1 MLRRTL
7 LAAAGTLALMAPA
20 AAAGTSLFIDAL
32 NSRQLYLTGIHFRET
47 GRTAEAIKAYQ
58 DAIRKDA
65 EGKWKGK
72 SYYALSQIYLSPG
85 RFRNPRQGL
94 DSLAQAALAGN
105 GDATGDLIDM
115 QLDRNVRPPIF
126 KALIP
131 LYAERARASS
141 NSAALLLAKLTSEGQ
156 LGRKPATS
164 ATDWYAVAA
173 QRGSNTAV
181 RKLVVVYAAQGN
193 QAKALSWIRRL
204 GKSDAASVYLDL
216 AKDFLT
222 DGDELKRNVDAAVT
236 WYRLA
241 LAADPEKAVH
251 SATQFFETSS
261 DSDKQAILAAVR
273 KIADEG
279 DPDASFF
286 VAKLLDRSD
295 PTAINREAIRYY
307 ATAAKGGNGE
317 AVAGLVRVSAF
328 LKADDTMTGDL
339 VGGITAAAGTGNVDA
354 MLALANFYSVG
365 TLVARDVGQGFGW
378 YLKAAKAGNA
388 EAEFRA
394 GLAYAQGL
402 GTGTDLKE
410 ARRWLTAA
418 EGQGYPLAAP
428 SLQALGAID

>member
-1 MLRRTL
+1 MLGRTL
-7 LAAAGTLALMAPA
+7 LLAAGTLALMAPA
-20 AAAGTSLFIDAL
+20 MAGDTSFLIDAL

-47 GRTAEAIKAYQ
+47 GRTAEAVKVYE
-58 DAIRKDA
+58 DAIRKDVD
-65 EGKWKGK
+65 GKWKGK
-72 SYYALSQIYLSPG
+72 SYYALAQIYLSPG
-85 RFRNPRQGL
+85 SFRSTPRGIA
-94 DSLAQAALAGN
+94 SLAQAALAGN

-115 QLDRNVRPPIF
+115 QLDKNVRPPNL

-131 LYAERARASS
+131 LYSQRARESS
-141 NSAALLLAKLTSEGQ
+141 NSAALLLAKLTAEGQ

-164 ATDWYAVAA
+164 STDWYTIAA
-173 QRGSNTAV
+173 ERGSNTAV
-181 RKLVVVYAAQGN
+181 RKLVVVYAAEGN
-193 QAKALSWIRRL
+193 QAKALAWIKRL

-222 DGDELKRNVDAAVT
+222 DGDELKRNGDAAVI

-251 SATQFFETSS
+251 SATQFFETGS
-261 DSDKQAILAAVR
+261 DSDRQAILAAVR
-273 KIADEG
+273 KIADRG
-279 DPDASFF
+279 DPDASLF
-286 VAKLLDRSD
+286 VAKLLDKSD

-307 ATAAKGGNGE
+307 ATAAKGGNGD
-317 AVAGLVRVSAF
+317 AVTGLVRVSAF
-328 LKADDTMTGDL
+328 LKPDDTMTSDL
-339 VGGITAAAGTGNVDA
+339 MTGITAAAGTGNVDA
-354 MLALANFYSVG
+354 MLALANFYSMG

-394 GLAYAQGL
+394 GVAYAQGL
-402 GTGTDLKE
+402 GTGTDLKQ
-410 ARRWLTAA
+410 ARHWLTAA